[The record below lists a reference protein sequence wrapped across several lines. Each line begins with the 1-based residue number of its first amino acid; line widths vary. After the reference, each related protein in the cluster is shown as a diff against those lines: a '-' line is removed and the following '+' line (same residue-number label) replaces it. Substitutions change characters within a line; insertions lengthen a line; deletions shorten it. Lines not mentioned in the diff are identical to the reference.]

1 VIAGLVDGSV
11 PLVVGTHALFQ
22 EAVEYRH
29 LGLVV
34 VDEQHRF
41 GVVQRT
47 ALVEKGRAPH
57 LLVMTATPI
66 PRSLALTVYGDLEL
80 SLIDEMPPGRRPV
93 RTVQRA
99 PSARDRVFE
108 FLREEVS
115 QGGRGFVV
123 YPLIDASEEITATS
137 LSEQE
142 ALVRSQL
149 PGVKIGVLHGRLS
162 RAQQEVVS
170 AKFRDGSFQVV
181 LATSVVEVGVDVP
194 EATVMVIESAQR
206 FGLSQLHQLRGR
218 VGRGERPAWCVL
230 ITDDRLSD
238 EAAERMQVMCRTTD
252 GFEIAEADLELRG
265 PGELTGTRQWG
276 PEGFRFANLVRDRDL
291 IIQTRE
297 LAAQLATNGR
307 LDGVREALTGYHPTG
322 PGWRAS

>member
-1 VIAGLVDGSV
+1 
-11 PLVVGTHALFQ
+11 
-22 EAVEYRH
+22 
-29 LGLVV
+29 
-34 VDEQHRF
+34 
-41 GVVQRT
+41 
-47 ALVEKGRAPH
+47 
-57 LLVMTATPI
+57 
-66 PRSLALTVYGDLEL
+66 LALTVYGDLEL

-99 PSARDRVFE
+99 PSARDKVFE
-108 FLREEVS
+108 FLREEVAR
-115 QGGRGFVV
+115 GGRSFVV
-123 YPLIDASEEITATS
+123 YPLIDASEEVAAAA

-142 ALVRSQL
+142 ALVRSRL
-149 PGVKIGVLHGRLS
+149 PGVGIGVLHGRLT
-162 RAQQEVVS
+162 RAQQEAVS
-170 AKFRDGSFQVV
+170 AKFRDGSIQVV

-230 ITDDRLSD
+230 ITDERLSD
-238 EAAERMQVMCRTTD
+238 EAAQRMEVMCRTVD

-291 IIQTRE
+291 IIQARE
-297 LAAQLATNGR
+297 LAMQLATDGR